1 MSEIIFNGPSG
12 RIEGRYYQSQ
22 EPGAP
27 VAVILHPHPVYGGTM
42 NNKVVYHMFQSFVR
56 QGFSVLRFNFRGVGR
71 SQGTFDQGIGEL
83 SDAAAALDWIQQQNP
98 DASSYWISG
107 FSFGAWI
114 ALQLLMR
121 RPEIEGFVAVSP
133 PANLYDFSFLSPCPA
148 AGLVVQGTSDDVV
161 NEKAVADLVGKLSSQ
176 KGTRMEYKVI
186 QGADHYFRNHLDE
199 LGGMLD
205 VYVADKV
212 QEIIERRRARADKK
226 RRQPPRDALQSSKAS

>member
-12 RIEGRYYQSQ
+12 RLEGRYFHQA
-22 EPGAP
+22 EAGAP
-27 VAVILHPHPVYGGTM
+27 VAVVLHPHPVYGGTM
-42 NNKVVYHMFQSFVR
+42 NNKVVYNIFQSFVR

-83 SDAAAALDWIQQQNP
+83 SDAAAALDWVQQHNP

-133 PANLYDFSFLSPCPA
+133 PANLYDFTFLSPCPA
-148 AGLVVQGTSDDVV
+148 AGLLTQGTADDVV
-161 NEKAVADLVGKLSSQ
+161 SEKSVNDLVTRLSNQ
-176 KGTRMEYKVI
+176 KGTRVTYKTI
-186 QGADHYFRNHLDE
+186 QGADHYYRSHLDE
-199 LGGMLD
+199 LSAMLD
-205 VYVADKV
+205 DYIGTKTG
-212 QEIIERRRARADKK
+212 EIMERRKQRADKK
-226 RRQPPRDALQSSKAS
+226 RRQPPRELPPSSKAS